1 MGGPEDG
8 ERDRLVHVFGAYR
21 GDPRRRRAWDAHNPG
36 NAAIREELA
45 RAVLAVLAERD
56 PGGLLLDAGCGAGW
70 WLARLLTEGV
80 APSRLVGVELLADRA
95 DAARERA
102 PETRIITGDVRSL
115 PVDSGSCALVTL
127 FTVLSGMAGAADVD
141 AALAESRRVLA
152 PGGAVVIWEPRVPT
166 RNPDTRLIRLGELRR
181 TLGPDIR
188 ARSITLA
195 PPLARRAGGAYR
207 ALATLPALRS
217 HRLVI
222 ARPM

>member
-1 MGGPEDG
+1 MGGPADG
-8 ERDRLVHVFGAYR
+8 ERDRLTHVFGGYAR
-21 GDPRRRRAWDAHNPG
+21 DPRRHRAWDAQNPG
-36 NAAIREELA
+36 NAAIRDELA
-45 RAVLAVLAERD
+45 RAVLAVLAAGD
-56 PGGLLLDAGCGAGW
+56 PRGLLVDAGCGSGW
-70 WLARLLTEGV
+70 WLARLLAEGI

-102 PETRIITGDVRSL
+102 PGTRIAHGDIREL
-115 PVDSGSCALVTL
+115 PVQDRSCALVTM
-127 FTVLSGMAGAADVD
+127 FTVLSGMAGAADVE
-141 AALAESRRVLA
+141 AALAEARRVLA

-181 TLGPDIR
+181 TLGPDIQ

-207 ALATLPALRS
+207 GLAALPPLRS